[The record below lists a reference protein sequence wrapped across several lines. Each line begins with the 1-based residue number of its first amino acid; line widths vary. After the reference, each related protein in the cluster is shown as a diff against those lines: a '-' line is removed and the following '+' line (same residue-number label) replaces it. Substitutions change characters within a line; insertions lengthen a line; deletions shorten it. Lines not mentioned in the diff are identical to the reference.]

1 MSAFFDRLDGTNDP
15 FLKVPFYLIDF
26 LDGNIKA
33 AIFVQRLRFL
43 LKKPK
48 DSRGV
53 FKGRLEWHAETRLT
67 PNEIDAVR
75 KFLREKGYLV
85 ETHCGRLNRTFYALD
100 GKAFDK
106 DYKPFTAAYEAL
118 EDEIDFTYD
127 GRTMASKLNLS
138 RQEKRAASDQKPT
151 LENRNRSLD
160 FSNRS
165 LESRSPNKEEDKEE
179 DRRADRS
186 DAPSSRRTRRVK
198 PISTSVKSFD
208 TIDSALQGLKE
219 NKEAR
224 AARRIASGDP
234 AKVVNPKTFPKMKV
248 VNDTWRDVM
257 KEHHPKIPALRL
269 GITDYAKFRACAKQ
283 VLETASLYELLDFA
297 ASAWGTIVTH
307 DLAWVV
313 RKGGRLPQAPSMQ
326 EICRFW
332 KTFSKAFAERSAHAA
347 LGEARR
353 EATQTNERKL
363 ERDNEGLRAEL
374 AKRDAEAKKLKDQL
388 RMEKQISTG
397 LSRKL
402 RETPEK
408 KGQTITARRA
418 ALPDDIG
425 DDEINFIPD
434 WQKGAQK

>member
-1 MSAFFDRLDGTNDP
+1 MSVFRNTLQGSAAPYIALR
-15 FLKVPFYLIDF
+15 FYLIDF
-26 LDGNIKA
+26 FDGDINTA
-33 AIFVQRLRFL
+33 LFVERLQFL
-43 LKKPK
+43 L
-48 DSRGV
+48 SRTDDPRGTYQSRE
-53 FKGRLEWHAETRLT
+53 GWYAETRLT
-67 PNEIDAVR
+67 PRQIDSVR
-75 KFLREKGYLV
+75 KKLMARGYLA
-85 ETHCGRLNRTFYALD
+85 ETHDRRNHKVYYALNE
-100 GKAFDK
+100 KALDADFV
-106 DYKPFTAAYEAL
+106 PFSKAYFSKNS
-118 EDEIDFTYD
+118 EIDFTYD
-127 GRTMASKLNLS
+127 GVSVVSKLNLS
-138 RQEKRAASDQKPT
+138 RVEKRTQGALTQTAT
-151 LENRNRSLD
+151 A
-160 FSNRS
+160 
-165 LESRSPNKEEDKEE
+165 PNKSARPSYTKRKSLYTEEVTEEDAGE
-179 DRRADRS
+179 RS
-186 DAPSSRRTRRVK
+186 ARLTARRTRPVK
-198 PISTSVKSFD
+198 SVSTSVKSFD

-224 AARRIASGDP
+224 AARRIAGGDP

-248 VNDTWRDVM
+248 VNDTWRAVM

-297 ASAWGTIVTH
+297 ASAWDTIVTH